1 MKVYRCKACGYLHVG
16 SAPEECPMCHGPQS
30 LFSEYEVPNVA
41 GTKTAEN
48 LAAAFAGE
56 SQANRKYTLWQQIA
70 KDSGD
75 EASAAAFDRPMAEET
90 AHALSEAIYL
100 GMFGD
105 VKTNLQNAAEG
116 ERYEEENMYPEFAKR
131 PMAEE
136 TAHALSE
143 AIYLGMFGDV
153 KTNLQN
159 AAEGERYEEENMYPE
174 FAKVAEE
181 EGFPEIAHF
190 FKMTA
195 HFEGQHKQGYAEAA
209 AKLQ

>member
-30 LFSEYEVPNVA
+30 LFSEYQVPDVS

-70 KDSGD
+70 QMSGD
-75 EASAAAFDRPMAEET
+75 EESAAAFNRPMAEET
-90 AHALSEAIYL
+90 AHALSEAVYL
-100 GMFGD
+100 GIFGD
-105 VKTNLQNAAEG
+105 TKENLKNASEG
-116 ERYEEENMYPEFAKR
+116 EQYEEESMYPEFAKT
-131 PMAEE
+131 AE
-136 TAHALSE
+136 
-143 AIYLGMFGDV
+143 
-153 KTNLQN
+153 K
-159 AAEGERYEEENMYPE
+159 
-174 FAKVAEE
+174 

-195 HFEGQHKQGYAEAA
+195 HFEGQHKDGYKAA
-209 AKLQ
+209 LEKLQ

>member
-75 EASAAAFDRPMAEET
+75 DASAAAFDRPLAEET

-116 ERYEEENMYPEFAKR
+116 ERYEEENMYPEFAK
-131 PMAEE
+131 
-136 TAHALSE
+136 
-143 AIYLGMFGDV
+143 I
-153 KTNLQN
+153 
-159 AAEGERYEEENMYPE
+159 
-174 FAKVAEE
+174 AEE

-190 FKMTA
+190 FKMTG
-195 HFEGQHKQGYAEAA
+195 HFEGQHKQGYLDAA